1 MNAALHTLLSISEK
15 LDYLQRKQLLH
26 ELKNLRRGIEK
37 ESLRI
42 RRDGQLAQT
51 SHPATLG
58 SALTHPYITTDFSEA
73 LLEFITPV
81 STSIE
86 DSLKFLE
93 RIHRYVYSQLQ
104 DELLWVTSMPCIL
117 GVDDQ
122 IPVAQFGNSNIGK
135 MKEVYRTGLG
145 NRYGRVMQ
153 TIAGIH
159 YNFSIPD
166 EIWIALQRREDNQES
181 FQDYKT
187 RGYFSLIRNFRRF
200 SWVLIYLFGASPV
213 VCKSFLSGRQHPL
226 EQFDDNS
233 LYLPY
238 ATSLRMGDLGYQ
250 STAQDSL
257 KVSYNDL
264 ESYSELLNRAMNQ
277 PYPPYS
283 DIGVQQEGE
292 YRQLNDAL
300 LQIENEFYS
309 SVRPKRVTQSG
320 EKPLH
325 ALRQRGV
332 EYVELRCIDI
342 NPFTPLGIDA
352 EQIRFL
358 DIFLLHCLLVDS
370 PLSCDKELTCIQENQ
385 KRVVNRG
392 RDPELKLKTLDGE
405 QPLAAVAM
413 PLIQSM
419 IPIAETLDS
428 LHQTDL
434 YRQSLNNQVDKIE
447 DSEKTP
453 SAQILKIMRNDQQ
466 SFSQFARHC
475 SEQVSESMAANPLDE
490 SCQQHFDQ
498 LSQQS
503 LLDQQQLEIECDG
516 DFTQYLKE
524 YFAQPI

>member
-15 LDYLQRKQLLH
+15 LDFLQGKQLLH

-42 RRDGQLAQT
+42 QRDGQLAQT
-51 SHPATLG
+51 PHPATLG

-81 STSIE
+81 STSID
-86 DSLKFLE
+86 DSLEFLE
-93 RIHRYVYSQLQ
+93 HIHRYVYSQLR
-104 DELLWVTSMPCIL
+104 DELLWITSMPCIL
-117 GVDDQ
+117 GVDDE
-122 IPVAQFGNSNIGK
+122 IPVAQFGSSNIGK
-135 MKEVYRTGLG
+135 MKEVYRIGLG
-145 NRYGRVMQ
+145 YRYGRVMQ

-166 EIWIALQRREDNQES
+166 EIWIALQQRENNQES

-200 SWVLIYLFGASPV
+200 SWLLIYLFGASPV

-226 EQFDDNS
+226 EEFDEDS

-238 ATSLRMGDLGYQ
+238 ATSLRMGNLGYQ

-264 ESYSELLNRAMNQ
+264 ESYSDLLNRAMNQ

-283 DIGVQQEGE
+283 EIGVQHEGE

-352 EQIRFL
+352 EQIRFI
-358 DIFLLHCLLVDS
+358 DTFLLYCLLADS
-370 PLSCDKELTCIQENQ
+370 PLSCDKELSCIQENQ
-385 KRVVNRG
+385 TRVVNRG

-405 QPLAAVAM
+405 QPLAVVAQ

-419 IPIAETLDS
+419 APIAEILDS

-434 YRQSLNNQVDKIE
+434 YRQSLDNQADKVA

-453 SAQILKIMRNDQQ
+453 SAQILKIMRENQQ
-466 SFSQFARHC
+466 SFSQFGREY
-475 SEQVSESMAANPLDE
+475 SEQIMATMAQRPLDD
-490 SCQQHFDQ
+490 SCRQHFDQ

-503 LLDQQQLEIECDG
+503 LLDQKQLEKNCEG
-516 DFTQYLKE
+516 DFEQYLKE